1 MIYEYKCNK
10 CNKLFDIMCRV
21 SECTVERACPDC
33 GTIAVRNYSNQN
45 NMAIPHDRIGGRTK
59 IPDGFNDV
67 LQNIAN
73 KAVDGHLIKPN
84 LRR

>member
-1 MIYEYKCNK
+1 MIYEYRCTKCD
-10 CNKLFDIMCRV
+10 KLFDIMCRI
-21 SECTVERACPDC
+21 SECETPRMCPDC
-33 GTIAVRNYSNQN
+33 GTVAVRNYSNQTL
-45 NMAIPHDRIGGRTK
+45 MAIPRERIGGRTK

-73 KAVDGHLIKPN
+73 KAIDGHLIKPN